1 MYDFYE
7 AFYKVVE
14 HSAAH
19 AEFCRR
25 VFGRNLCQHGF
36 ADMEQVDAL
45 IATLDLQ
52 PGKQVLELGCGNGMV
67 AEYIA
72 DQTGAHITGI
82 DYSPQGVEQAR
93 RRTTDKREHLTF
105 AVGDLNT
112 LELPAA
118 TYDAI
123 ISIDSIYFS
132 NDYTRTVREWRAA
145 LRPGGKLV
153 LLYAYGREPWV
164 AKEAFPAENLAPERT
179 PLAAA
184 LIANG
189 LRFTT
194 QNFTAQDHALAVRR
208 TAVLDDLRPQFEA
221 EEFLFI
227 WENRCG
233 DAQGVRQAIEEGLH
247 ARYLYRAET

>member
-36 ADMEQVDAL
+36 ADMKQVDAL
-45 IATLDLQ
+45 IAALNLQ
-52 PGKQVLELGCGNGMV
+52 TGDQVLELGCGNGMV

-72 DQTGAHITGI
+72 DQTGAHVTGI
-82 DYSPQGVEQAR
+82 DYSPQGIEQAQ
-93 RRTTDKREHLTF
+93 RRTADQRDRLTF

-112 LELPAA
+112 LDLPAA
-118 TYDAI
+118 TYAAI

-132 NDYTRTVREWRAA
+132 TDYTRTIREWRAA
-145 LRPGGKLV
+145 LRPDGRIAI
-153 LLYAYGREPWV
+153 LYAYGREPWV
-164 AKEAFPAENLAPERT
+164 AKEDFPAANLAPERT

-184 LIANG
+184 LTANG

-194 QNFTAQDHALAVRR
+194 QNFTQQDHALAVRR
-208 TAVLDDLRPQFEA
+208 KDVLDELRPQFEA
-221 EEFLFI
+221 EDLLFI

-233 DAQGVRQAIEEGLH
+233 DAHGVRQAIEEGLH
-247 ARYLYRAET
+247 ARYLYLAEA

>member
-19 AEFCRR
+19 ADFCRR

-45 IATLDLQ
+45 IAALNLQ
-52 PGKQVLELGCGNGMV
+52 PGDQVLELGCGNGMV

-72 DQTGAHITGI
+72 DQTGVHITGI
-82 DYSPQGVEQAR
+82 DYSPQGIEQAQ
-93 RRTTDKREHLTF
+93 RRTADKRDQLTF
-105 AVGDLNT
+105 AVGDLNA

-132 NDYTRTVREWRAA
+132 TDYTRTICEWRAA
-145 LRPGGKLV
+145 LRPGGKLA

-184 LIANG
+184 LTANG
-189 LRFTT
+189 LRFTS
-194 QNFTAQDHALAVRR
+194 QNFTAQDHTLAVRR
-208 TAVLDDLRPQFEA
+208 QAVLDELRPQFEA
-221 EEFLFI
+221 EDLLFI

-233 DAQGVRQAIEEGLH
+233 DAHGVRQAVEEGLH
-247 ARYLYRAET
+247 ARYLYLAEA